1 MERIQGQQ
9 LWPMLFHGPE
19 ADQPRL
25 LTLFCDLLVRLHL
38 LDWRPFAQGPP
49 RKYRLRDSLA
59 GDALVAVVF
68 DQYPAP
74 LSPTLD
80 WLSVRQAGVQ
90 NPSPGPVHWDFHP
103 ANVMLSLDGSACV
116 IDWTQI
122 DISDT
127 RFDLAWTLLLIG
139 SIESEIWRIRV
150 LRDYERLLGRPV
162 EDLDFFEVAA
172 GVKRLYS
179 SYLSISIG
187 AENLGMRPGAEQIMM
202 ENAPKLH
209 AAYRMMFSYTRLGS
223 ETDTLLASD
232 RHHVVRQ
239 PP

>member
-1 MERIQGQQ
+1 
-9 LWPMLFHGPE
+9 ML
-19 ADQPRL
+19 D
-25 LTLFCDLLVRLHL
+25 
-38 LDWRPFAQGPP
+38 
-49 RKYRLRDSLA
+49 
-59 GDALVAVVF
+59 
-68 DQYPAP
+68 
-74 LSPTLD
+74 
-80 WLSVRQAGVQ
+80 
-90 NPSPGPVHWDFHP
+90 
-103 ANVMLSLDGSACV
+103 LDGSACV

-150 LRDYERLLGRPV
+150 LREYERLLGRPV

-209 AAYRMMFSYTRLGS
+209 AAYRMMFSYTRIRIPELGFRS
-223 ETDTLLASD
+223 SRTLRWRVIRFWQPAMLQALCTASNVQVGYSAKVSGD
-232 RHHVVRQ
+232 SKDGA
-239 PP
+239 